1 MAMMFSATQVE
12 SFLLCPRKWAWS
24 KLDGISSPPTP
35 AAELGTIVH
44 AQLEN
49 WLGYGIPFDCSHKSG
64 DIAYAGLEHLPRPNT
79 PGMTVEEA
87 FVLELGGHT
96 WRGLKDVQIL
106 DRQPPLVLD
115 HKTTRDIDLFARS
128 PEELRTN
135 VQACL
140 YAADAM
146 VRTDSDT
153 CELYWVYYQ
162 TQGPKRAKRVELVV
176 TRADVEPTLIRAC
189 EAADAMTTIH
199 ELGIKAKDLPPNP
212 AACADFGG
220 CPYVSHCNL
229 TIQEI
234 HMSQQAQNSF
244 LAKLNAAK
252 AAKTTPAVNPPAQAA
267 PEPTPAAVA
276 SPKPGVLTRQ
286 DIIELLDRCIAVLRA
301 P

>member
-1 MAMMFSATQVE
+1 MGEDRHGADPFARAGEYRFAMVLGARARQGARARTAAEAHVRGRDGAISEGLHAVRIRRKARLRDLAMAMMFSATQVE

-115 HKTTRDIDLFARS
+115 HETTRDIDLFARS

-153 CELYWVYYQ
+153 CELYW
-162 TQGPKRAKRVELVV
+162 
-176 TRADVEPTLIRAC
+176 
-189 EAADAMTTIH
+189 
-199 ELGIKAKDLPPNP
+199 
-212 AACADFGG
+212 
-220 CPYVSHCNL
+220 
-229 TIQEI
+229 
-234 HMSQQAQNSF
+234 
-244 LAKLNAAK
+244 
-252 AAKTTPAVNPPAQAA
+252 
-267 PEPTPAAVA
+267 
-276 SPKPGVLTRQ
+276 
-286 DIIELLDRCIAVLRA
+286 
-301 P
+301 